1 MRRFL
6 CNVSVFFSLSLS
18 QCRGVNKFIHLSY
31 FYVTVV
37 GFLITITIGIIVS
50 ALTGCNGPKD
60 VEARLLS
67 KYALPV
73 SGSFLSL
80 VSQKSGSADITRS
93 NEERNASRTL
103 DTNGNVTAVNL
114 SHSMTEKKG
123 LELKSSGSV
132 QSTF

>member
-1 MRRFL
+1 MYE
-6 CNVSVFFSLSLS
+6 SILSDFCFI
-18 QCRGVNKFIHLSY
+18 QFRGVNKFIHLSY

-60 VEARLLS
+60 IDARLLS

-80 VSQKSGSADITRS
+80 VSQKSGSADITAS
-93 NEERNASRTL
+93 NEERNISRTL

-114 SHSMTEKKG
+114 SHSLTGKKEHEAKSNG
-123 LELKSSGSV
+123 LV